1 MSKKLILRLSNE
13 LGNQMFM
20 YASAYSIAKELN
32 RKLYIDDETAFLSKK
47 NISKFGLNFFTL
59 TSSIAPEEFKF
70 KNISG
75 YFKRKIIRNTDF
87 LRINKKFFVEKK
99 DKNKIS
105 KYSSHYKILRFSD
118 NLFLE
123 GHFES
128 ERYFK
133 NYNEAIKNEF
143 KFKNLDLL
151 KDNKFYRDV
160 SKDNSVSICLRQ
172 NRYSEGK
179 GRDTQDNR
187 KKSWDYTLEQ
197 INYIN
202 KSVEVIKSKIPNPTF
217 FLWSNDLSDIN
228 NSMFNFPYK
237 VIEINKNHKFLDARI
252 QSLYLL
258 TKCNHFV
265 VTNSTFNW
273 WGAWLSK
280 RLNNIVLHPS
290 DKFFKNFYLNN
301 DDFWPLNWDTINV

>member
-1 MSKKLILRLSNE
+1 MSKNLIVRLSNE

-20 YASAYSIAKELN
+20 YASAYSISKELN
-32 RKLYIDDETAFLSKK
+32 RKLFIDNETAFLSKK
-47 NISKFGLNFFTL
+47 NISSFGLNFFNL
-59 TSSIAPEEFKF
+59 TSLIAPEELKY

-75 YFKRKIIRNTDF
+75 YIKRKIIRNTDF

-105 KYSSHYKILRFSD
+105 KYSNHYKMLRFSD

-123 GHFES
+123 GHFET
-128 ERYFK
+128 EKYFK
-133 NYNEAIKNEF
+133 NYNEEIKNEF
-143 KFKNLDLL
+143 TFKNLDLL
-151 KDNKFYRDV
+151 KDNKFYKDV
-160 SKDNSVSICLRQ
+160 SKENSVSVCLRQ

-179 GRDTQDNR
+179 GRDTHENR
-187 KKSWDYTLEQ
+187 SKSWNYTLEQ

-202 KSVEVIKSKIPNPTF
+202 KSVSVIKSKISNPTF
-217 FLWSNDLSDIN
+217 FLWSNDLSNIN

-237 VIEINKNHKFLDARI
+237 EIEINKNHKFLDTRI
-252 QSLYLL
+252 QSLFLL
-258 TKCNHFV
+258 TQCNHFV

-280 RLNNIVLHPS
+280 RLNNIVFHPS
-290 DKFFKNFYLNN
+290 GKFFKNFYLNN